1 MVKSKYRDLGLNE
14 LRGAFSLSKKDI
26 SNIFKITS
34 TENKYLIEELEN
46 ALAVYLFELEVFK
59 SSHTYSDIRLELDEV
74 SILCEKLLEKLLNSL
89 QGTKSF
95 LVKGH
100 KELKIDPVY
109 LAKIVTN
116 LDYLKKAADQS
127 VQYLKNK
134 RGRPINA
141 FKLLFV
147 AQVARITIKFTNLVP
162 SPSNNNFVEL
172 ISLLFKISGK
182 KQDTEI
188 EEIISLALK
197 QLN

>member
-14 LRGAFSLSKKDI
+14 LLGAFNLSKKDI

-59 SSHTYSDIRLELDEV
+59 SSHTYTDIRLELDEV
-74 SILCEKLLEKLLNSL
+74 SILSEKLLEKLLNSL
-89 QGTKSF
+89 PGTKSF

-100 KELKIDPVY
+100 NELNIDPVY

-127 VQYLKNK
+127 VQGLKNK

-182 KQDTEI
+182 KQDAEI
-188 EEIISLALK
+188 EEIIDLALK

>member
-14 LRGAFSLSKKDI
+14 LRGAFNLSKKDM

-34 TENKYLIEELEN
+34 TENKHLIEELEN

-59 SSHTYSDIRLELDEV
+59 SSHTYADIRLELDEI
-74 SILCEKLLEKLLNSL
+74 SILSEKLLEKLLNSL
-89 QGTKSF
+89 PGTKSF

-100 KELKIDPVY
+100 NELNIDPVY

-116 LDYLKKAADQS
+116 LEHLKKAADQS
-127 VQYLKNK
+127 VQGLKNK

-182 KQDTEI
+182 KQDAEI
-188 EEIISLALK
+188 EEIIDLALK

>member
-14 LRGAFSLSKKDI
+14 LRGAFNLSKKDI

-59 SSHTYSDIRLELDEV
+59 SSHTYADIRLELDEI
-74 SILCEKLLEKLLNSL
+74 SILSEKLLEKLLNSL
-89 QGTKSF
+89 PGTKSF

-100 KELKIDPVY
+100 NELNIDPVY

-127 VQYLKNK
+127 VQGLKNK

-182 KQDTEI
+182 KQDAEI
-188 EEIISLALK
+188 EEIIDLALK

>member
-14 LRGAFSLSKKDI
+14 LRGAFNLSKKDI

-59 SSHTYSDIRLELDEV
+59 SSHTYADIRLELDEV
-74 SILCEKLLEKLLNSL
+74 SILSEKLLEKLLNSL
-89 QGTKSF
+89 PGTKSF

-100 KELKIDPVY
+100 NELNIDPVY

-116 LDYLKKAADQS
+116 LEYLKKAADQS
-127 VQYLKNK
+127 VQGLKNK

>member
-14 LRGAFSLSKKDI
+14 LRGAFNLSKKDI

-59 SSHTYSDIRLELDEV
+59 SSHTYADIRLELDEI
-74 SILCEKLLEKLLNSL
+74 SILSEKLLEKLLNSL
-89 QGTKSF
+89 PGTKSF

-100 KELKIDPVY
+100 NELNIDPIY

-127 VQYLKNK
+127 VQGLKNK

-182 KQDTEI
+182 KQDAEI
-188 EEIISLALK
+188 EEIIDLALK

>member
-59 SSHTYSDIRLELDEV
+59 SSHTYADIRLELDEV
-74 SILCEKLLEKLLNSL
+74 SILSEKLLEKLLNSL
-89 QGTKSF
+89 PGTKSF

-100 KELKIDPVY
+100 NELNIDPVY

-127 VQYLKNK
+127 VQGLKNK

-182 KQDTEI
+182 KQDAEI
-188 EEIISLALK
+188 EEIIDLALK

>member
-14 LRGAFSLSKKDI
+14 LRGAFNLSKKDM

-34 TENKYLIEELEN
+34 TENKYLIEEIEN

-59 SSHTYSDIRLELDEV
+59 SSHTYADIRLELDEI
-74 SILCEKLLEKLLNSL
+74 SILSEKLLEKLLNSL
-89 QGTKSF
+89 PGTKSF

-100 KELKIDPVY
+100 NELNIDPVY

-116 LDYLKKAADQS
+116 LEHLKKAADQS
-127 VQYLKNK
+127 VQGLKNK

-141 FKLLFV
+141 FKLLFI

-182 KQDTEI
+182 KQDAEI
-188 EEIISLALK
+188 EEIIDLALK

>member
-1 MVKSKYRDLGLNE
+1 MKGHNE
-14 LRGAFSLSKKDI
+14 L
-26 SNIFKITS
+26 N
-34 TENKYLIEELEN
+34 
-46 ALAVYLFELEVFK
+46 
-59 SSHTYSDIRLELDEV
+59 
-74 SILCEKLLEKLLNSL
+74 
-89 QGTKSF
+89 
-95 LVKGH
+95 
-100 KELKIDPVY
+100 IDPVY

-116 LDYLKKAADQS
+116 LEHLKKAADQS
-127 VQYLKNK
+127 VQGLKNK

-182 KQDTEI
+182 KQDAEI
-188 EEIISLALK
+188 EEIIDLALK

>member
-14 LRGAFSLSKKDI
+14 LRGAFNLSKKDI

-34 TENKYLIEELEN
+34 TENKYLIEEIEN

-59 SSHTYSDIRLELDEV
+59 SSHTYADIRLELDEI
-74 SILCEKLLEKLLNSL
+74 SILSEKLLEKLLNSL
-89 QGTKSF
+89 PGTKSF

-100 KELKIDPVY
+100 NELNIDPVY

-116 LDYLKKAADQS
+116 LEHLKKAADQS
-127 VQYLKNK
+127 VQGLKNK

-147 AQVARITIKFTNLVP
+147 AQVARLTIKFTNLVP

-188 EEIISLALK
+188 KEIIDLALK

>member
-14 LRGAFSLSKKDI
+14 LRGAFNLSKKDI

-59 SSHTYSDIRLELDEV
+59 SSHTYADIRLELDEI
-74 SILCEKLLEKLLNSL
+74 SILSEKLLEKLLNSL
-89 QGTKSF
+89 PGTKSF

-100 KELKIDPVY
+100 NELNIDPVY

-116 LDYLKKAADQS
+116 LEHLKKAADQS
-127 VQYLKNK
+127 VQGLKNK

-188 EEIISLALK
+188 KEIIDLALK

>member
-14 LRGAFSLSKKDI
+14 LRGAFNLSKKDV

-59 SSHTYSDIRLELDEV
+59 SSHTYADIRLELDEI
-74 SILCEKLLEKLLNSL
+74 SILSEKLLEKLLNSL
-89 QGTKSF
+89 PGTKSF

-100 KELKIDPVY
+100 NELNIDPIY

-127 VQYLKNK
+127 VQGLKNK

-182 KQDTEI
+182 KQDSEI
-188 EEIISLALK
+188 EEIIDLALK

>member
-14 LRGAFSLSKKDI
+14 LRGAFNLSKKDI

-59 SSHTYSDIRLELDEV
+59 SSHTYADIRLELDEV
-74 SILCEKLLEKLLNSL
+74 SILSEKLLEKLLNSL
-89 QGTKSF
+89 PGTKSF

-100 KELKIDPVY
+100 NELNIDPVY

-127 VQYLKNK
+127 VQGLKNK

-188 EEIISLALK
+188 EEIIDLALK

>member
-59 SSHTYSDIRLELDEV
+59 SSHTYADIRLELDEV
-74 SILCEKLLEKLLNSL
+74 SILSEKLLEKLLNSL
-89 QGTKSF
+89 PGTKSF

-100 KELKIDPVY
+100 NELNIDPVY

-127 VQYLKNK
+127 VQGLKNK

>member
-59 SSHTYSDIRLELDEV
+59 SSHTYADIRLELDEV
-74 SILCEKLLEKLLNSL
+74 SILSEKLLEKLLNSL
-89 QGTKSF
+89 PGTKSF

-100 KELKIDPVY
+100 KELNIDPVY

-127 VQYLKNK
+127 VQGLKNK

>member
-14 LRGAFSLSKKDI
+14 LRGAFNLSKKDI

-34 TENKYLIEELEN
+34 TENKYLIEEIEN

-59 SSHTYSDIRLELDEV
+59 SSHTYADIRLELDEI
-74 SILCEKLLEKLLNSL
+74 SILSEKLLEKLLNSL
-89 QGTKSF
+89 PGTKSF

-100 KELKIDPVY
+100 NELNIDPVY

-127 VQYLKNK
+127 VQGLKNK

-188 EEIISLALK
+188 KEIIDLALK